1 MKKMTCSFLI
11 FITLS
16 SFILASCR
24 NENSTFT
31 DGTQSD
37 TYNAVSEDKSV
48 ETDVS
53 PLPDNTF
60 DGRSFT
66 IFQCT
71 HLVTEHYAPE
81 ANGDVLNDA
90 IYERNITIADKYG
103 IDLQFTDTDY
113 NKFPDYVRNAV
124 LANDAAYDMLS
135 GHAVFTSRL
144 ISENVFMDFKTVPYI
159 RDGLEYD
166 WWNRNV
172 VKDLSLKNKVFLIAG
187 DIGYFNIGHVEGIL
201 FNKKLFDDANFPYP
215 YEMVID
221 HSWTYDNYANII
233 KDANKDLD
241 GDGKMTGGADLFGF
255 SSMQLFADVM
265 FFFNFGGSSITKD
278 ENDIP
283 TLNFNNE
290 ANVKRIETG
299 YKWLIENTTYQPPY
313 PGQNDYTLEA
323 SHIAF
328 KNNLAYTFCTM
339 LKNLSVFRDMNT
351 DYGVVPFPLLD
362 ENQENYIS
370 QIDGGTSMVALP
382 ITCDSEFSGLVIEAL
397 ARGST
402 NTVVPAF
409 YESTLLGKYSRDE
422 MSVEMFKI
430 LRETTHYDLG
440 YICNLGTGFIA
451 TDIIHKDGNVAS
463 YYAKNESTLT
473 KALET
478 FVEKL
483 ND

>member
-1 MKKMTCSFLI
+1 MKWIICSLLI
-11 FITLS
+11 YTTLF
-16 SFILASCR
+16 SFILISCKS
-24 NENSTFT
+24 ESAVPD

-37 TYNAVSEDKSV
+37 TSEVVSEEITA
-48 ETDVS
+48 ETGAA
-53 PLPDNTF
+53 PLPDNNF
-60 DGRSFT
+60 EGKSFT

-90 IYERNITIADKYG
+90 IYKRNITIEDKYG
-103 IDLQFTDTDY
+103 IKFEFSDTDY

-144 ISENVFMDFKTVPYI
+144 ISENVFMDLKSVPYI

-172 VKDLSLKNKVFLIAG
+172 VKDLSIKNKVFLIAG

-201 FNKKLFDDANFPYP
+201 FNKKLFDDANFIYP
-215 YEMVID
+215 YEMVIN

-233 KDANKDLD
+233 KDANKDID
-241 GDGKMTGGADLFGF
+241 GDGKMKGGVDLFGF

-265 FFFNFGGSSITKD
+265 FFYNFGGSGITKD

-283 TLNFNNE
+283 TLNFNTE
-290 ANVKRIETG
+290 ENVKRIETG
-299 YKWLIENTTYQPPY
+299 YKWLVENITYQPPY
-313 PGQNDYTLEA
+313 PGHNDYTREA

-328 KNNLAYTFCTM
+328 KNDLAYTFCTM
-339 LKNLSVFRDMNT
+339 LKNLSVFRDMNS

-362 ENQENYIS
+362 ESQENYIS

-382 ITCDSEFSGLVIEAL
+382 ITCDPEFTGLIIEAL
-397 ARGST
+397 AREST
-402 NTVVPAF
+402 NTIVPAF

-422 MSVEMFKI
+422 MSLEMFKI
-430 LRETTHYDLG
+430 LRETTKYDLG

-451 TDIIHKDGNVAS
+451 ADIIHQGGNVAS
-463 YYAKNESTLT
+463 YYAKNESTLMKT
-473 KALET
+473 LDT
-478 FVEKL
+478 FLGKL
-483 ND
+483 NN